1 MNKISMRN
9 YMVTITR
16 MLLAGAAVLL
26 TADGV
31 LSANPGSPSG
41 VVQTGGTS
49 SSQPLSNVHVTLF
62 EATTGNGMALG
73 GSNFI
78 HGPFVTMLTA

>member
-9 YMVTITR
+9 YVMTMTLVLI
-16 MLLAGAAVLL
+16 AGAVLL
-26 TADGV
+26 VTADGV
-31 LSANPGSPSG
+31 LWANPRSLNG

-49 SSQPLSNVHVTLF
+49 SSQPLPNVHVTLF

-78 HGPFVTMLTA
+78 HGPFLTMLTA

>member
-9 YMVTITR
+9 YVMTMTLV
-16 MLLAGAAVLL
+16 LLAGAVLLL

-31 LSANPGSPSG
+31 LSANPRSLNG